1 MNMEKIVSQLDD
13 AGYFVGPAVADAC
26 QREPGVFIIPG
37 GRIELAPPQVE
48 PGKRYRPEAG
58 SWVAE
63 DIPQLEAPLPETVP
77 DRRAEI
83 MDALAA
89 IDTASI
95 RPAREVAAALVAGKP
110 TPEFPAAKLL
120 QLEADAAALRQEL
133 ADLSP

>member
-26 QREPGVFIIPG
+26 QREPGAFIIPG
-37 GRIELAPPQVE
+37 GCIELAPPQVE

-58 SWVAE
+58 AWVAE

-110 TPEFPAAKLL
+110 APEFPAAKLL

>member
-1 MNMEKIVSQLDD
+1 MEKIVSQLDD

-37 GRIELAPPQVE
+37 GCVELAPPQME

-58 SWVAE
+58 AWVEE
-63 DIPQLEAPLPETVP
+63 DIPQPEAPLPEMVP

-83 MDALAA
+83 MGALAA

-110 TPEFPAAKLL
+110 APEFPAAKLL

-133 ADLSP
+133 ADLPP

>member
-37 GRIELAPPQVE
+37 GCIELAPPQVE

-58 SWVAE
+58 AWVAE

-83 MDALAA
+83 MGALAA

-110 TPEFPAAKLL
+110 APEFPAAKLL